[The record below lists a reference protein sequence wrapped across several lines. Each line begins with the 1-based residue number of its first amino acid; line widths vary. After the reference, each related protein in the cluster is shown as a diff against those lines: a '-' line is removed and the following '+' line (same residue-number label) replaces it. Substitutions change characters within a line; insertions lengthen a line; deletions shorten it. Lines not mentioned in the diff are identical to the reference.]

1 MNARPLWIALCIGI
15 LVPACARAETVD
27 EGSFQVYRHDQSLGA
42 ETFLF
47 MQGHD
52 SLAVMA
58 RQYLTLQ
65 TPDGAAPLERD
76 ADLLVNRFD
85 FSLRSFTSERTFQ
98 GQTIKRGIT
107 VADTHYVTFR
117 QNNEGGE
124 GVSYVLPPGR
134 IYVMDSQLITM
145 FDLICRSFQ
154 DRAFKSRDI
163 NLLALGPRDT
173 MLTAHAK
180 AVGTETIQWAG
191 QPVSARKLLLQV
203 DNQTTFTLWIG
214 SKGRLLRLLEPIG
227 GLRAE
232 RSPPESK
239 TEGKP
244 ESKSTPPPRPG
255 G

>member
-1 MNARPLWIALCIGI
+1 MNARPLWIALI
-15 LVPACARAETVD
+15 LGVLLPAFARAETVD

-42 ETFLF
+42 ETFQLT
-47 MQGHD
+47 QGHD

-65 TPDGAAPLERD
+65 TSEGPAPIERD
-76 ADLLVNRFD
+76 ADLLVNRYD

-98 GQTIKRGIT
+98 GATIKRGVV
-107 VADTHYVTFR
+107 VADTHYVCYR
-117 QNNEGGE
+117 QDNNGGE
-124 GVSYVLPPGR
+124 GVSYILPPGR

-154 DRAFKSRDI
+154 DRAFRSRDI

-191 QPVSARKLLLQV
+191 GPVSARKLLLQV
-203 DNQTTFTLWIG
+203 DSQTTFTLWIG
-214 SKGRLLRLLEPIG
+214 PKGRLLRLLEPIG

-232 RSPPESK
+232 RAPP
-239 TEGKP
+239 EGKP
-244 ESKSTPPPRPG
+244 EGKSTAPPKPG